1 MTTWHAAP
9 EILARFATTPEAVD
23 DVTASSIEAH
33 LLACDECR
41 RTVAAAADPTAVAA
55 EWDGIVDRID
65 RPRPALAERVLARF
79 VPDHVA
85 RIVAA
90 TPALRLS
97 WLAAVAVVV
106 GAVVAVARQTGNDTP
121 FLLLAPLVPLAGVA
135 VSFGPAPDPA
145 GETALATP
153 LHGAGLVLRRT
164 AAVLA
169 TSAIVL
175 VAGSLALPG
184 LELRDAGWV
193 LPAVGLTAGALAFST
208 WLAPTTAAAL
218 AAAAWLATVQTTV
231 VADHVGRSV
240 AEGPLFGPPGQLT
253 FAVMAAIA
261 LAALRTRRARL
272 SMLEARR

>member
-9 EILARFATTPEAVD
+9 EILARFATAPEAFD
-23 DVTASSIEAH
+23 DVTASSVEAH

-41 RTVAAAADPTAVAA
+41 RRVAAAAEPTALAA
-55 EWDGIVDRID
+55 EWERIVDRID
-65 RPRPALAERVLARF
+65 RPRPALAERVFARF
-79 VPDHVA
+79 VPDHIA

-90 TPALRLS
+90 TPVLRLS

-106 GAVVAVARQTGNDTP
+106 GAVVAVARQTGNDAP

-135 VSFGPAPDPA
+135 GSFGPAPDPG

-164 AAVLA
+164 AAVLG
-169 TSAIVL
+169 TSGIVL
-175 VAGSLALPG
+175 VVGSLALPG

-193 LPAVGLTAGALAFST
+193 LPAVGLTA
-208 WLAPTTAAAL
+208 AAL
-218 AAAAWLATVQTTV
+218 ALSTWMAPLTAVALAASAWFATLQATVLMDDV
-231 VADHVGRSV
+231 SRPL

-253 FAVMAAIA
+253 FALVAAVA
-261 LAALRTRRARL
+261 LTALRTRRARL

>member
-1 MTTWHAAP
+1 
-9 EILARFATTPEAVD
+9 
-23 DVTASSIEAH
+23 
-33 LLACDECR
+33 
-41 RTVAAAADPTAVAA
+41 VAA
-55 EWDGIVDRID
+55 EWDRIVDRID

-106 GAVVAVARQTGNDTP
+106 GAVVTVARQTGNDAP

-169 TSAIVL
+169 TSGIVL
-175 VAGSLALPG
+175 AAGSLALPG

-193 LPAVGLTAGALAFST
+193 LPAVGLTAAALALST
-208 WLAPTTAAAL
+208 WMAPFSAVAL
-218 AAAAWLATVQTTV
+218 AAAVWLATVQTTV
-231 VADHVGRSV
+231 VADHMGRPV

-253 FAVMAAIA
+253 FAVVAALA